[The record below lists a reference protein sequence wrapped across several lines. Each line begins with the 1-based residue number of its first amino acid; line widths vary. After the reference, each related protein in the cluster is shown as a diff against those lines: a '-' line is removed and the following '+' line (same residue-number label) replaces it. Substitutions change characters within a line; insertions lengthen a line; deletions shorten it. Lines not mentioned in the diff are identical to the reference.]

1 MRVGK
6 AVVSVLLLMS
16 LTLLAAC
23 GGTGSKA
30 PAASEK
36 PASTPSTTPAP
47 TTAPAKPV
55 ELTFYFPVAVG
66 GPITKMIE
74 DMVGA
79 FTTANPTIKVT
90 PVFAGNYTD
99 TMNKV
104 QTAISG
110 NQTPDVA
117 VLLATDVFTLSSMKA
132 IVPID
137 DLVAADKDGKAWLD
151 DFTPGFMGN
160 SRLENKT
167 WSIPFQ
173 RSTVV
178 MYYNKDLFKAAGLDP
193 AKPPATWDQ
202 LVDAGKKLTKSGQW
216 GLEIPSDG
224 NPSWI
229 FSSFF
234 IQQGKHVV
242 NEAGT
247 EVSFNTPEVITALE
261 FLQSLSKT
269 HKIMPEGVIKWG
281 DVPNN
286 FAAGKTA
293 MIYHTTGSIGNLR
306 KTMDPAKIG
315 VAPLP
320 AGKKHGA
327 PTGGGNLY
335 IFKTT
340 KERQEAAY
348 KFVKFMTETDRVAKW
363 SADTG
368 YIPVRKSATESK
380 IWKDAVTAFPGLG
393 QAIDALKYSERE
405 IAAYQN
411 QQVLKALGDQLQA
424 VVTGSKPIKDAMDQ
438 AQKDATTI
446 LAPFKK

>member
-1 MRVGK
+1 MMRTKGK
-6 AVVSVLLLMS
+6 GIIAVLLLLS
-16 LTLLAAC
+16 LVVLTAC
-23 GGTGSKA
+23 GGES
-30 PAASEK
+30 S
-36 PASTPSTTPAP
+36 SSD
-47 TTAPAKPV
+47 KPV
-55 ELTFYFPVAVG
+55 ALTFYFPVAVG
-66 GPITKMIE
+66 GPVTQQIE
-74 DMVGA
+74 TMVTD
-79 FTTANPTIKVT
+79 FTAKNPNIKVT
-90 PVFAGNYTD
+90 PVFAGNYTE

-104 QTAISG
+104 QTAIQG
-110 NQTPDVA
+110 QQTPDVA
-117 VLLATDVFTLSSMKA
+117 VLLATDVFTLHSMKA
-132 IVPID
+132 IVPFD
-137 DLVAADKDGKAWLD
+137 EMVAADKEGKAWLA

-160 SRLENKT
+160 SKLENKT
-167 WSIPFQ
+167 WSVPFQ

-178 MYYNKDLFKAAGLDP
+178 LYYNKDLFKAAGLDP
-193 AKPPATWDQ
+193 EKAPKNWEE
-202 LVDAGKKLTKSGQW
+202 LVSFGKQLTKSGQW

-247 EVSFNTPEVITALE
+247 EVAFNSPEVITSLA
-261 FLQSLSKT
+261 FIQALSKS

-306 KTMDPAKIG
+306 KTMAPEKIG

-320 AGKKHGA
+320 AGKKYGA

-335 IFKTT
+335 ILKTT
-340 KERQEAAY
+340 KEREQAAY
-348 KFVKFMTETDRVAKW
+348 KFVKFMTETDRVAQW
-363 SADTG
+363 SAETG
-368 YIPVRKSATESK
+368 YIPARKSATESK
-380 IWKDAVTAFPGLG
+380 IWKDAVAGFAGLG
-393 QAIDALKYSERE
+393 KAADALQYSERE

-411 QQVLKALGDQLQA
+411 QQVLKAFGDQLQT
-424 VVTGSKPIKDAMDQ
+424 VVTGTKPIKDAMDQ

-446 LAPFKK
+446 LVPFKK